1 LRVKEFTSFDVA
13 AVVRELKETILD
25 SRVSNIYQLNSNTLL
40 LKLHKPDRAAFR
52 LVLESSRRL
61 HLTYYITEKPLSPPP
76 FCMAL
81 RKYLKESWL
90 KSVEQ
95 YEFERVIVFCFKAK
109 TGELKL
115 ILELFGDGN
124 VILLDEKEKILHALT
139 YKRMRDRNVLREE
152 TFTFAPSSGKNPFQ
166 IKKEQLLEE
175 LMAFGDVEVV
185 RALARFLSIGGVY
198 AEEALSR
205 AGVSK
210 TQSCSALRK
219 SEVDAFYDAL
229 QSLLSIVINGKLE
242 PCIILDEN
250 GDFIDVVPFML
261 NRYEHFNSQPYPSFN
276 EALDEFYARVSAVE
290 KATAGLEI
298 DKLVNESQ
306 RLKRIITSQEK
317 TLAETEAEIIKY
329 KTIGDTIYAHS
340 SEFQTLLDRF
350 LAVRKGGQGG
360 KEMNAIA
367 SEVLAEKRS
376 SLKPSVFFES
386 FDSKGLVVNVSVD
399 SLRFGLNL
407 RWRLFD
413 NAGQFYEQGKKAKQR
428 LEGVKAAL
436 EETRKK
442 LTETEER
449 IKKAEALQ
457 HVKPA
462 EAMEEL
468 VERKIK
474 RKEWFEKFRWFIS
487 SDDFLVVAGKDAV
500 SNEVLIKKYT
510 SADDIVFH
518 ADITGA
524 PFVIVKAEG
533 KKPSEQ
539 CIRETAEFAVA
550 FSRAWREAFASADVY
565 WVKPDQLSKSGSSGE
580 HVPHGAFVVSGK
592 RNWLNGVPLKVAVG
606 ITVKDG
612 EISYVGGPIDAV
624 KSKAKTYV
632 VVAPGDQSGKEL
644 SKHILKVLAARLPKE
659 LRESVVKT
667 SVEEMREF
675 IPYNKGRISE
685 E

>member
-1 LRVKEFTSFDVA
+1 MKEFTSFDVA

-25 SRVSNIYQLNSNTLL
+25 SRVSNIYQLNSKTLL
-40 LKLHKPDRAAFR
+40 FKLHKPDRAAFG

-61 HLTYYITEKPLSPPP
+61 HLTSYIIEKPLLPPA

-81 RKYLKESWL
+81 RKYLRDSWL

-95 YEFERVIVFCFKAK
+95 YEFERVIIFCFKAK
-109 TGELKL
+109 TGGLKL

-124 VILLDEKEKILHALT
+124 VILLDEKSKILHALT
-139 YKRMRDRNVLREE
+139 YKRMRDRNILREE
-152 TFTFAPSSGKNPFQ
+152 AFTFAPSSGKNPFK

-198 AEEALSR
+198 AEEVLSR

-210 TQSCSALRK
+210 TKYCSALSK

-229 QSLLSIVINGKLE
+229 QSLLSIVMNGKLE

-250 GDFIDVVPFML
+250 GDFIDVVPLRL
-261 NRYEHFNSQPYPSFN
+261 NRYEHFNNQPYPSFN
-276 EALDEFYARVSAVE
+276 EALDEFYARVLFVE

-298 DKLVNESQ
+298 DKLVNEAQ
-306 RLKRIITSQEK
+306 RLKRIIATQEK

-350 LAVRKGGQGG
+350 LAVRKSG
-360 KEMNAIA
+360 KERNAIA

-376 SLKPSVFFES
+376 GLKPSVFFES
-386 FDSKGLVVNVSVD
+386 FDSKGLVVNVSVG

-407 RWRLFD
+407 RGRLFD
-413 NAGQFYEQGKKAKQR
+413 NAGQFYEQSKKAKQR

-442 LTETEER
+442 LRETEER

-468 VERKIK
+468 VERRIK

-565 WVKPDQLSKSGSSGE
+565 WVKPEQLSKGGPSGE
-580 HVPHGAFVVSGK
+580 HVLHGAFVVSGK
-592 RNWLNGVPLKVAVG
+592 RNWLHGIPLKVAVG
-606 ITVKDG
+606 IIVKDG
-612 EISYVGGPIDAV
+612 EISYVGGPVDAV
-624 KSKAKTYV
+624 KSKAKAYV
-632 VVAPGDQSGKEL
+632 VIAPGDQSSKEL
-644 SKHILKVLAARLPKE
+644 SKHIFKVLAAKLPKE

-685 E
+685 D